1 VPPSPALQIL
11 TGSVG
16 AWGIGPQDWPAEHSA
31 AVVQSWSGPIAVDG
45 QGPA

>member
-1 VPPSPALQIL
+1 VPPSPAVQIL